1 MQTLRMLF
9 KELGFGVIVEVI
21 IILGSRFTNN
31 LPAITSFF
39 SIVVPISIVAL
50 PAYFVYLVFFKYKR
64 LIKVIRAGVT
74 GYYYSFP
81 LSENEVV
88 WRDVKKEFRY
98 LGISSNS
105 FLEPF
110 REWVKTNNPDIRY
123 YFLLMSPDAKA
134 LTIQIAYERG
144 INLEEDITTFAPD
157 ILNQLK
163 AEVEA
168 TKERITSAVNTL
180 KTLPKFKNGRLEIRF
195 YDEFVPWWMYI
206 FDGRK
211 IYLGILPKGERGL
224 NSPVIIMNKNDRFLS
239 PFDAFK
245 NTFDR
250 MWKDAVKVK

>member
-21 IILGSRFTNN
+21 IILGSRFTGN
-31 LPAITSFF
+31 LPAITNFF

-64 LIKVIRAGVT
+64 LIKVIRAGVS

-88 WRDVKKEFRY
+88 WKDVKKEFRY
-98 LGISSNS
+98 LGISGNS

-110 REWVKTNNPDIRY
+110 REWVKNNDPEIKY

-134 LTIQIAYERG
+134 LTVQTAYERG

-157 ILNQLK
+157 VLNEIK
-163 AEVEA
+163 ADVEA
-168 TKERITSAVNTL
+168 TQERITSAVNVL
-180 KTLPKFKNGRLEIRF
+180 KNLSIYKKGRLEICF
-195 YDEFVPWWMYI
+195 YDEFVTWWMYV

-211 IYLGILPKGERGL
+211 I
-224 NSPVIIMNKNDRFLS
+224 
-239 PFDAFK
+239 
-245 NTFDR
+245 
-250 MWKDAVKVK
+250 

>member
-21 IILGSRFTNN
+21 IILGSRFTGN
-31 LPAITSFF
+31 LPAISNFF
-39 SIVVPISIVAL
+39 SIVDPISIVAL
-50 PAYFVYLVFFKYKR
+50 PAYFVYLVFFKYRR
-64 LIKVIRAGVT
+64 LIKVIRAGVS

-88 WRDVKKEFRY
+88 WKDVKKEFRY
-98 LGISSNS
+98 LGISGNS

-110 REWVKTNNPDIRY
+110 REWVKNNNPEIKY
-123 YFLLMSPDAKA
+123 YFLLMSPDAKS
-134 LTIQIAYERG
+134 LIIQIAYERG
-144 INLEEDITTFAPD
+144 INLEEDVTTFAPD
-157 ILNQLK
+157 ILNELK

-168 TKERITSAVNTL
+168 TKERITSAVNVL
-180 KTLPKFKNGRLEIRF
+180 KNLPIYKKGRLEIRF

-206 FDGRK
+206 FDSRK

-250 MWKDAVKVK
+250 MWKDAVKVQ